1 MTILVL
7 VQKLFLYQ
15 HFLYF
20 IATFLHL
27 WASNEPYT
35 LIIFEPIE
43 MIVGCINDNK
53 KNVDAETQRKV
64 ISDYALANDLIID
77 VFYNYDNVSQV
88 TESFQTNGHIVLF
101 ANIVSIGENLAQVK
115 DNLRLLLS
123 KNLKIISIKENMIL
137 ESGKNADFLLQGLEQ
152 ALDIMKSMISVVAKR
167 ALKNKKEQGYKLGRK
182 TGYRNQKHIW
192 SGKEDE
198 IKQKLLAGVP
208 RTHVAKQTGMSIF
221 SLYNYINQTPE
232 LKQALWGKNDD

>member
-1 MTILVL
+1 
-7 VQKLFLYQ
+7 
-15 HFLYF
+15 
-20 IATFLHL
+20 
-27 WASNEPYT
+27 
-35 LIIFEPIE
+35 
-43 MIVGCINDNK
+43 MIVGYINSNK
-53 KNVDAETQRKV
+53 KNVDAAAQRQA
-64 ISDYALANDLIID
+64 ISDYAQANGLIID
-77 VFYNYDNVSQV
+77 TFYTYDNVSQLA
-88 TESFQTNGHIVLF
+88 ECLQTGGHDVLF
-101 ANIVSIGENLAQVK
+101 ANIVSVGGTLAQIK
-115 DNLRLLLS
+115 DNLRFLLAKS
-123 KNLKIISIKENMIL
+123 LKIVSIKENMIL

-208 RTHVAKQTGMSIF
+208 RTQVAKQTGMSIF

-232 LKQALWGKNDD
+232 LKEAMWGKNDD

>member
-1 MTILVL
+1 
-7 VQKLFLYQ
+7 
-15 HFLYF
+15 
-20 IATFLHL
+20 
-27 WASNEPYT
+27 
-35 LIIFEPIE
+35 

-137 ESGKNADFLLQGLEQ
+137 ESGKDAEMLLQGLEQ
-152 ALDIMKSMISVVAKR
+152 AAEIMSSMISVSSKR
-167 ALKNKKEQGYKLGRK
+167 ALADKKEQGYKLGRT
-182 TGYRNQKHIW
+182 TGYRNQKYIW

-198 IKQKLLAGVP
+198 IKQKLLAGMT
-208 RTHVAKQTGMSIF
+208 RRQVAQDTGMSIF
-221 SLYNYINQTPE
+221 SLYKYINQTPE
-232 LKQALWGKNDD
+232 LKQALEAVRNA